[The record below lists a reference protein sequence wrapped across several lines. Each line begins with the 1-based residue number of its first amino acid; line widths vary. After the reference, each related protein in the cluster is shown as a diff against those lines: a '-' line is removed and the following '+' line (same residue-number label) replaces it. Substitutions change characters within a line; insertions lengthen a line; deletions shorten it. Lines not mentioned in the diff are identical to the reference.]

1 MAAERGRTDSP
12 LTPDNSCP
20 SVWPHRLALLTAF
33 ATLPLLFIGG
43 LVTSTGSGL
52 AVPDWPTTFGY
63 SMFLYPWSKMVGPVL
78 YEHSHRLVASAVGL
92 LTVLMAVALWV
103 KEWRKW
109 LQWLGAVAVGL
120 VILQG
125 VLGGLRVVLLEGSLA
140 IVHACLAQ
148 AFFALVVSV
157 AICTSAEWTER
168 PPYPVAGESR
178 LWRICAIT
186 TILIYIQTVFGA
198 VLRHSGERLE
208 SHLVFAALVAL
219 HVVLVL
225 LRVMRFHS
233 EHTRLVRPALLLG
246 ALLLFQLA
254 LGSAAYFGKFT
265 ALLGLPQAAL
275 VFVTTMH
282 VVVGAVLLATS
293 LLLTL
298 RSFRF
303 SAPAAVVSIAH
314 PLAKQYPV

>member
-12 LTPDNSCP
+12 LRRDNSCA
-20 SVWPHRLALLTAF
+20 SVWPHRLAVLTAF
-33 ATLPLLFIGG
+33 ATLPLLFVGG

-63 SMFLYPWSKMVGPVL
+63 SMFLYPWSKMVGPIL

-92 LTVLMAVALWV
+92 LTILMAVALWM
-103 KEWRKW
+103 KERRKW
-109 LQWLGAVAVGL
+109 LQRLGAVAVGL

-148 AFFALVVSV
+148 AFFALIVSV
-157 AICTSAEWTER
+157 AIFTSAEWREK
-168 PPYPVAGESR
+168 PPHPVVGESR

-186 TILIYIQTVFGA
+186 TVLIYIQTVFGA

-208 SHLVFAALVAL
+208 SHLLFAALVAL

-233 EHTRLVRPALLLG
+233 EQTKLVRPALLLG
-246 ALLLFQLA
+246 ALLLFQLG

-265 ALLGLPQAAL
+265 ALGLPHAVL

-282 VVVGAVLLATS
+282 VVVGALLLVTS

-298 RSFRF
+298 RSFRL
-303 SAPAAVVSIAH
+303 SAPAVAGSIAH
-314 PLAKQYPV
+314 PLAKQYPL